1 MLMSTAPP
9 SRIAATCSPAS
20 RAMSLSTLSLI
31 SSSAFCCSGG
41 CFLFLLSVSFLF
53 LSSLFSS
60 VVFLFFLVCF
70 LSSRSCF
77 TLLVKAAVCVVIS
90 CTDCLCA

>member
-41 CFLFLLSVSFLF
+41 CFLFL
-53 LSSLFSS
+53 SSLFSS
-60 VVFLFFLVCF
+60 AVFLFFLVCF
-70 LSSRSCF
+70 LSSRFCF